1 MDNLNSIF
9 NDIDV
14 LISNLTSLKKEV
26 TIIQNKAKT
35 IKKQLL
41 KKNNTNIIKQ
51 SKKNSK
57 KPSGFANPTNISK
70 ELCEF
75 LNKDEGTKIA
85 RTDVTKYIIA
95 YIKDNNLG
103 NSIDKRKINPDTKLK
118 NLLNINEDTNITYFN
133 IQKFMNKHFIP
144 QNIEIKEE
152 NELNLIE

>member
-26 TIIQNKAKT
+26 TIIQNKAKK

-41 KKNNTNIIKQ
+41 KKNNTNIIKK

-133 IQKFMNKHFIP
+133 IQKFMNKNFIP